1 MPKRPQKSIA
11 TTRARRKRTRPAV
24 LAGEKRFQSLIE
36 NSSDGIAL
44 LGADG
49 AFRYLSPSVTRI
61 SGYSAEELSGR
72 TFHEFVHPDDLQAV
86 ADSFSAL
93 LQKPRSRTVLQ
104 LRYRHKNGSW
114 RWVESIGT
122 NMLEEPAVRAIV
134 ANYRDITDS
143 KRAEEAQKGSIS
155 LLQATLESTA
165 DGILVV
171 DDAGKIVRFNQ
182 QFAHMWRIPQ
192 GVLSNRDDNQALAW
206 VLNQLEQPDQFL
218 QKVRELYA
226 QPEAESHDV
235 LKFKDGRIFERF
247 SQPQRIEGQPVGRV
261 WSFRDITERKRAE
274 EALGESQRTLST
286 LMGNLPG
293 MAYRCRNDKD
303 WTVEF
308 VSEGCFELT
317 GYHPSDLI
325 ENRTVSYGQQL
336 IHPDD
341 REPVWND
348 VQAALLE
355 GRPFQ
360 LVYRITTATGKEKW
374 VWEQGRGV
382 FSSEGDLV
390 ALEGFIT
397 DTTERKRAEEE
408 LRKSETENRAL
419 INAMPDMM
427 FRISRDG
434 TYLDFIAS
442 KDAVP
447 LLPPSEF
454 LGKNIREIMPAE
466 VARQS
471 MHYLQQALETG
482 DKQIFE
488 YQLLMDGNRRDY
500 EARIVVSGAD
510 EVLSIVRDITERKAQ
525 AAALEYQ
532 ALHDILTDLPNRTL
546 VQDRLKQAIH
556 AAARENKPLTLLL
569 MDLDRFKDVNDALG
583 HHHGDL
589 LLKQVGPR
597 VLSVL
602 RESDT
607 IARLGG
613 DEFAVLLPATDIEGA
628 KVAARKIL
636 EALDRPFVV
645 EGFFLEIGASI
656 GIAMFP
662 EQGEDADMLMRR
674 ADVAMYQA
682 KQSGSGFAVYVS
694 EHDRHSPRRLALM
707 GELRHSIEKHEL
719 VLYYQPKI
727 DLATGRTTGV
737 EALVRWRHPQ
747 KGLILPDEFI
757 TLAEHTGFIKS
768 LTLWVLNEGIRQYR
782 VWRQAGIEVSVSVN
796 LSARN
801 LQDLQLPE
809 QIAELLRTDG
819 PKPGQLEL
827 EITESAIMA
836 DPARAMEILT
846 RLRGMGIRF
855 SIDDFGAGY
864 SSLGY
869 LKKLPVDEVKIDK
882 SFVIGMAANED
893 DAVIV
898 RSTIDLAHNLG
909 LKVVAEG
916 VESQKIWERLVAMGC
931 DAAQGY
937 YMCRPIPADELTRW
951 LSESPW
957 GLKRV

>member
-1 MPKRPQKSIA
+1 
-11 TTRARRKRTRPAV
+11 
-24 LAGEKRFQSLIE
+24 
-36 NSSDGIAL
+36 
-44 LGADG
+44 
-49 AFRYLSPSVTRI
+49 
-61 SGYSAEELSGR
+61 
-72 TFHEFVHPDDLQAV
+72 
-86 ADSFSAL
+86 
-93 LQKPRSRTVLQ
+93 
-104 LRYRHKNGSW
+104 
-114 RWVESIGT
+114 
-122 NMLEEPAVRAIV
+122 
-134 ANYRDITDS
+134 
-143 KRAEEAQKGSIS
+143 
-155 LLQATLESTA
+155 
-165 DGILVV
+165 
-171 DDAGKIVRFNQ
+171 
-182 QFAHMWRIPQ
+182 
-192 GVLSNRDDNQALAW
+192 
-206 VLNQLEQPDQFL
+206 
-218 QKVRELYA
+218 
-226 QPEAESHDV
+226 
-235 LKFKDGRIFERF
+235 
-247 SQPQRIEGQPVGRV
+247 
-261 WSFRDITERKRAE
+261 
-274 EALGESQRTLST
+274 
-286 LMGNLPG
+286 
-293 MAYRCRNDKD
+293 KD

-782 VWRQAGIEVSVSVN
+782 AWRQAGIEVSVSVN